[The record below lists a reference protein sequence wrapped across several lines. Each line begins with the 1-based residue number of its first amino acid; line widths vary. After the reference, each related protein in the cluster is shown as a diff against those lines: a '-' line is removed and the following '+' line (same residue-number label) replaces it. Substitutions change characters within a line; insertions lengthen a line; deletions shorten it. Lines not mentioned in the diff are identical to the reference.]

1 MKGYFNKED
10 QSRHLIM
17 LSALVIAKE
26 LIDGNAISKE
36 EKKLLEKAVKNID
49 EFSESVFGR
58 LGESYKRSIRNKA
71 SLNTL
76 RLVARGTT
84 PTKSSQ
90 MEDYIDREYLV
101 ELLNLSSDIDCEG
114 CKSTNCKNCNIYKI
128 KSYLNYD
135 GKSEDNDLCPFRKE
149 QADLPQFDFDD
160 LESDSK

>member
-1 MKGYFNKED
+1 MKGYFNTED

-17 LSALVIAKE
+17 LSAMVIAKE
-26 LIDGNAISKE
+26 LINGNAISKE
-36 EKKLLEKAVKNID
+36 EKKLLEKAVENIE

-84 PTKSSQ
+84 TTKSSQ
-90 MEDYIDREYLV
+90 MENFIDR
-101 ELLNLSSDIDCEG
+101 DILCEMFDYSVDFDCNG
-114 CKSTNCKNCNIYKI
+114 CERTDCKKCGIYNI

-135 GKSEDNDLCPFRKE
+135 GKSEENDLCPFRKE
-149 QADLPQFDFDD
+149 KAEFVDIKFDL
-160 LESDSK
+160 

>member
-1 MKGYFNKED
+1 MKGYFNTTE
-10 QSRHLIM
+10 QSQHLIIT
-17 LSALVIAKE
+17 SAMFIAKE
-26 LIDGNAISKE
+26 LIEGNALSEK
-36 EKKLLEKAVKNID
+36 EKKLLQKAIKNIS
-49 EFSESVFGR
+49 EFSESVYER
-58 LGESYKRSIRNKA
+58 LGDSYKRQLRNKA

-76 RLVARGTT
+76 RLVSRGTT

-114 CKSTNCKNCNIYKI
+114 CKNTNCKNCNIYKI

-135 GKSEDNDLCPFRKE
+135 GKSEDNDLCPFRKD
-149 QADLPQFDFDD
+149 QADLPQFDFYD

>member
-90 MEDYIDREYLV
+90 MEDYIV
-101 ELLNLSSDIDCEG
+101 G
-114 CKSTNCKNCNIYKI
+114 
-128 KSYLNYD
+128 
-135 GKSEDNDLCPFRKE
+135 
-149 QADLPQFDFDD
+149 
-160 LESDSK
+160 